1 MEKLEEDK
9 GLTFI
14 DIVKILR
21 EFWMEIKLRRIM
33 VVAIIIVSAMAG
45 FTLSFFSDN
54 PQYIATTSLMLE
66 NNKGGGGGALEIA
79 SQLGLV
85 GGGGGGGIS
94 LSEDKLLDIIKS
106 QAIIKIALFDKAKID
121 STEDSFANHFIHLF
135 GYKELWKKND
145 SLRDF
150 KFESHKEKL
159 TLKENGVFKAFY
171 GQIITDFLKVE
182 ESKKSGLVKITIQT
196 PSQAF
201 SKQFN
206 QSLVSALI
214 TFYVDRITEKG
225 RKNVSIIQKRV
236 DSISGALRD
245 AEYAYAR
252 WKDGSNQLVKAQGM
266 ISEIRLRRDVEVANS
281 IYIEGIK
288 QLEISKF
295 SLLQETPILQI
306 IDAPSFPLAKTK
318 KTSRS
323 RLISIGFVIGILLAI
338 LYVFVIKKYLLLK
351 AQFEKIDFSSRK

>member
-1 MEKLEEDK
+1 MGNSEEDK

-21 EFWMEIKLRRIM
+21 EFWIEIKRRR
-33 VVAIIIVSAMAG
+33 VIIIAIVLISGITG
-45 FTLSFFSDN
+45 FAVSFFSDA
-54 PQYIATTSLMLE
+54 PQYIATTTLMLE

-85 GGGGGGGIS
+85 GGGGGIA

-106 QAIIKIALFDKAKID
+106 QAIIKIALFDKTKID
-121 STEDSFANHFIHLF
+121 SSEDSFANHFIHLF
-135 GYKELWKKND
+135 GYRELWRKND

-150 KFESHKEKL
+150 KFENAKDKL
-159 TLKENGVFKAFY
+159 TIKENGVFKSFY

-214 TFYVDRITEKG
+214 TFYVDRKTEKG

-236 DSISGALRD
+236 DSIAGALRD

-281 IYIEGIK
+281 IYVEGIK

-295 SLLQETPILQI
+295 ALLQETPVLQI
-306 IDAPSFPLAKTK
+306 IDAPSFPLSKTK
-318 KTSRS
+318 KTSKN
-323 RLISIGFVIGILLAI
+323 RLISIGFVIGVLLAI
-338 LYVFVIKKYLLLK
+338 AYVIVIKKIIELR
-351 AQFEKIDFSSRK
+351 AQFLKINFDTIK